1 MKYTVN
7 NIADKIF
14 YLEFDNRYDM
24 CMLFCRVQ
32 EFYESPNPNFRG
44 QPFDMFDFMEWY
56 SDKYGNG
63 VFTYP
68 SDWSGFNISS
78 QVIESLYSSGF
89 LDKNKY
95 DYEMLVLHKE
105 LSRKVDGQTYYLIG
119 TEKGDKTTL
128 AHEVAHALYFL
139 NDEYS
144 HKMLLLNSEMPM
156 KLHTKMCEYLLSIGY
171 TNEVLYDEIQA
182 YMATGSPPKFNFSKK
197 DYKPFYKVYKEY
209 TKDIPALKGFKRPK
223 ND

>member
-7 NIADKIF
+7 NIADRIF
-14 YLEFDNRYDM
+14 LLEFDNRYDM
-24 CMLFCRVQ
+24 CMLFCRAQ

-63 VFTYP
+63 IFTYP

-78 QVIESLYSSGF
+78 TVIESLYSSGF

-105 LSRKVDGQTYYLIG
+105 LSRKVDGKTYYLIG
-119 TEKGDKTTL
+119 AEKGDKTTL

-139 NDEYS
+139 NYEYREE
-144 HKMLLLNSEMPM
+144 MNQLLYKLSE
-156 KLHTKMCEYLLSIGY
+156 KLHKTINEHLLSVGY
-171 TNEVLYDEIQA
+171 IEEVLGDEKQA
-182 YMATGSPPKFNFSKK
+182 YISTGSNKLYFTKK
-197 DYKPFYKVYKEY
+197 QYKPFLKVYKKY